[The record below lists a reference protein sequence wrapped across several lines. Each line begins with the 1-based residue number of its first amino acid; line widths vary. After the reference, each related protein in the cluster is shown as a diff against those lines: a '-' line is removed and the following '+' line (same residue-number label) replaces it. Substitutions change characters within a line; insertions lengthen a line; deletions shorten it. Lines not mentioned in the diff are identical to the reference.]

1 MKMQTTPWLS
11 EKRQLHLDRINTTS
25 LPPRGLHLWR
35 YTDPTTLQ
43 SLTTASNAS
52 VSPSAESTL
61 KSLHAQLATSQ
72 LCAVA
77 CDRSGKNIEV
87 VRNANALPDGIK
99 ILSLSDALRDHP
111 ELLEKHLYDLIG
123 HESGHF
129 EAENGARWEDG
140 IFVSIPSKCD
150 VALPIHLLHDAGCG
164 GPVFPRTLILVGRES
179 RVTIIDEYTGGAAHA
194 GPANTAPSSSNGV
207 VEIFA
212 GANSHVT
219 YVTLGRQTTGVKSY
233 LSHRAR
239 IDADAVM
246 TTVPIA
252 LGGILSKQ
260 NFGVILNGANA
271 ESTMVGL
278 LYGTGH
284 QAFDN
289 HTLHHHAVGQTR
301 SNIDFKVVLQDKSS
315 SAYTGLIRI
324 DKHAKVCEAY
334 QENRNLLLN
343 PGTRAQTIPE
353 LEILNEE
360 VACTHGATV
369 GPLDPQMIF
378 YLTSRGIDRKEA
390 VRMIVRG
397 YFSTTMSMLPENLRE
412 TVISVVE
419 SRLAG
424 N

>member
-1 MKMQTTPWLS
+1 MSTHTSPWLT
-11 EKRQLHLDRINTTS
+11 EKRRLNLDRIRS
-25 LPPRGLHLWR
+25 GSMPPRGLHLWR
-35 YTDPTTLQ
+35 YTDPSTLQ
-43 SLTTASNAS
+43 SLTTAGNAS
-52 VSPSAESTL
+52 VSPSAENTVQA
-61 KSLHAQLATSQ
+61 LHAQLATAQ
-72 LCAVA
+72 LSAVA
-77 CDRSGKNIEV
+77 FDRAGKNIEV
-87 VRNANALPDGIK
+87 VRNAVALPADVK
-99 ILSLSDALRDHP
+99 ILSLSDALRDQAD
-111 ELLEKHLYDLIG
+111 LLEKYLYDLIG

-129 EAENGARWEDG
+129 EAENGAHWEDG
-140 IFVSIPSKCD
+140 IFVSIPAKCD
-150 VALPIHLLHDAGCG
+150 VTLPIHLVHDAGCG
-164 GPVFPRTLILVGRES
+164 GAVYPRTLILIGQES
-179 RVTIIDEYTGGAAHA
+179 RVTIVDEYTGGAVHA
-194 GPANTAPSSSNGV
+194 GPANAAPSSSNGV

-239 IDADAVM
+239 IDTDAVM

-324 DKHAKVCEAY
+324 DKNAKVCEAY

-343 PGTRAQTIPE
+343 AGARAQTIPE

-378 YLTSRGIDRKEA
+378 YLTSRGIDRDEA

-397 YFSTTMSMLPENLRE
+397 YFATTMSMLPEKLRE